1 MDTNLIGALIR
12 RLRTE
17 HKLTQ
22 RQLALQLN
30 VSDKAVSKW
39 ERGLGCPDISLL
51 PALAQV
57 LGVELEGLLSG
68 QLDSNEPLGGTL
80 KKMKLFV
87 CPGCGNLVTALAEPT
102 LSCCGKKLTPLQ
114 PQKAEEGHQLSMESV
129 DGELFNTTRHPM
141 EKGHSI
147 SIVALIT
154 GDSMRLR
161 KLYPEWDLQV
171 RLPAASHGKLL
182 WYCTQHG
189 LFYQNI

>member
-1 MDTNLIGALIR
+1 MDTNLIGTLIR

-17 HKLTQ
+17 HDLTQ
-22 RQLALQLN
+22 RQLAHQLH
-30 VSDKAVSKW
+30 VRDKAVSKG
-39 ERGLGCPDISLL
+39 ERGLGCPDVSLL

-68 QLDSNEPLGGTL
+68 QLDSNEPLGGTM
-80 KKMKLFV
+80 KKLNFYV
-87 CPGCGNLVTALAEPT
+87 CPVCGNLVTAMAEPT
-102 LSCCGKKLTPLQ
+102 LSCCGKKLSPLQ
-114 PQKAEEGHQLSMESV
+114 PQKAEEDHALSIEPV
-129 DGELFNTTRHPM
+129 DGERFLTTHHPM

-147 SIVALIT
+147 SFVALLT
-154 GDSMRLR
+154 GDSMVLQ

>member
-22 RQLALQLN
+22 RHLALQLN

-68 QLDSNEPLGGTL
+68 QLDSNEPLGGTM
-80 KKMKLFV
+80 KKMNLYV
-87 CPGCGNLVTALAEPT
+87 CPACGNLVTALAEPT

-129 DGELFNTTRHPM
+129 DGELFLTTCHPM

-147 SIVALIT
+147 SFVALLT

-182 WYCTQHG
+182 WCCTHHG

>member
-1 MDTNLIGALIR
+1 MDTSLIGGLIR

-17 HKLTQ
+17 HSLTQ
-22 RQLALQLN
+22 RQLAQQLH

-39 ERGLGCPDISLL
+39 ERGLGCPDVSLL
-51 PALAQV
+51 PVLSQV

-68 QLDSNEPLGGTL
+68 QLDSNEPLGGTMKKL
-80 KKMKLFV
+80 KFYV
-87 CPGCGNLVTALAEPT
+87 CPVCGNLVTALAEPT

-114 PQKAEEGHQLSMESV
+114 PQKAGEDHALSVEPV
-129 DGELFNTTRHPM
+129 DGELFLTTRHPM

-147 SIVALIT
+147 SFVALLT
-154 GDSMRLR
+154 GDGMILR

-189 LFYQNI
+189 LFSQNI

>member
-1 MDTNLIGALIR
+1 MDTNLIGTLIR

-17 HKLTQ
+17 HDLTQ
-22 RQLALQLN
+22 RQLAQQLH

-39 ERGLGCPDISLL
+39 ERGLGCPDVSLL

-68 QLDSNEPLGGTL
+68 QLDSNEPLGGTM
-80 KKMKLFV
+80 KKLNFYV
-87 CPGCGNLVTALAEPT
+87 CPVCGNLVTAMAEPT
-102 LSCCGKKLTPLQ
+102 LSCCGKKLSPLQ
-114 PQKAEEGHQLSMESV
+114 PQKAEEDHALSIEPV
-129 DGELFNTTRHPM
+129 DGERFLTTRHPM

-147 SIVALIT
+147 SFVALLT
-154 GDSMRLR
+154 GDSMVLQ

>member
-1 MDTNLIGALIR
+1 MDTNLIGTLIR

-17 HKLTQ
+17 HDLTQ
-22 RQLALQLN
+22 RQLAQQLH

-39 ERGLGCPDISLL
+39 ERGLGCPDVSLL

-68 QLDSNEPLGGTL
+68 QLDSNEPLGGTM
-80 KKMKLFV
+80 KKLNFYV
-87 CPGCGNLVTALAEPT
+87 CPVCGNLVTAMAEPT
-102 LSCCGKKLTPLQ
+102 LSCCGKKLSPLL
-114 PQKAEEGHQLSMESV
+114 PQKAEEDHALSIEPV
-129 DGELFNTTRHPM
+129 DGERFLTTRHPM

-147 SIVALIT
+147 SFVALLT
-154 GDSMRLR
+154 GDSMVLQ

>member
-1 MDTNLIGALIR
+1 MRLEEKLTALR
-12 RLRTE
+12 RE
-17 HKLTQ
+17 HKMTQ
-22 RQLALQLN
+22 AELAEALDVSRQ
-30 VSDKAVSKW
+30 AVSKW
-39 ERGLGCPDISLL
+39 ERGLGCPDVSLL

-57 LGVELEGLLSG
+57 LEVELEGLLSG
-68 QLDSNEPLGGTL
+68 QLDSNEPLGGTM
-80 KKMKLFV
+80 KKMNLYV
-87 CPGCGNLVTALAEPT
+87 CPACGNLVTALAEPT

-114 PQKAEEGHQLSMESV
+114 PQKAEEVHQLSMESV
-129 DGELFNTTRHPM
+129 DGELFLTTRHPM

-147 SIVALIT
+147 SFVALLT
-154 GDSMRLR
+154 GDSMLLR

>member
-1 MDTNLIGALIR
+1 MDPRMIGSLIC
-12 RLRTE
+12 RLRKE
-17 HKLTQ
+17 QQLTQ
-22 RQLALQLN
+22 RQLAEQLC

-51 PALAQV
+51 PDLARL
-57 LGVELEGLLSG
+57 LGIELEGLLSG
-68 QLDSNEPLGGTL
+68 QLDSNEPLGGTM
-80 KKMKLFV
+80 KKMNLYV
-87 CPGCGNLVTALAEPT
+87 CPACGNLVTALAEPT

-129 DGELFNTTRHPM
+129 DGELFLTTRHPM

-147 SIVALIT
+147 SFVALLT
-154 GDSMRLR
+154 GDSMLLR

-182 WYCTQHG
+182 WY
-189 LFYQNI
+189 

>member
-51 PALAQV
+51 PALAQL

-68 QLDSNEPLGGTL
+68 QLDSNEPLGGTM
-80 KKMKLFV
+80 KKMNLYV
-87 CPGCGNLVTALAEPT
+87 CPSCGNLVTALAEPT

-114 PQKAEEGHQLSMESV
+114 PQKAEETHQLSIESV
-129 DGELFNTTRHPM
+129 DGELFLTTRHPM

-147 SIVALIT
+147 SFVALLT
-154 GDSMRLR
+154 GDSMLLR

-189 LFYQNI
+189 LFYQNP